1 MVMMQI
7 SDLRGHSLSVA
18 AIPSPYLLR
27 VWSLD
32 LPTSPSAINPAH
44 PLDPTRHVLWS
55 GACRHGGYGDGRDL
69 FRR

>member
-69 FRR
+69 VRR